1 MLDASLRAG
10 LIELLAGS
18 FNSDEI
24 AELGRLVLRKFD
36 LHSLT
41 NRHNHI
47 TVPVREAAQT
57 LVEAAEEK
65 KKVSELVQLI
75 IESDGS
81 LLMGRRII
89 VKEMELFL
97 ASLTRAGYVYD
108 FDRRKIRESARDKQ
122 ELSNWGA
129 LREGREYEVSVASV
143 DIVGSSA
150 LVREAG
156 QRTMER
162 VYYQFWAFLR
172 ERLSHWDGRI
182 WSWAGDGGMIAFAM
196 KDDAARAVQCALEI
210 QATMPIFNARPE
222 NPISHPISV
231 RIGMD
236 RGRVRFMN
244 DTGRIISEAINFAS
258 HLEKDGTYPGSVTIS
273 ENLARQLP
281 PSLRA
286 VFRSGGVFEGR
297 EVFATV
303 RRPDGWNLEESVPL
317 EAASAGAAASDEVA
331 EDLQ

>member
-10 LIELLAGS
+10 LIEVLAGS

-24 AELGRLVLRKFD
+24 AELGTLVLRKFD
-36 LHSLT
+36 LHTLT
-41 NRHNHI
+41 KRHNHV

-57 LVEAAEEK
+57 LVEACEEK
-65 KKVSELVQLI
+65 KKVAELVQLL

-81 LLMGRRII
+81 LFMGRRVV
-89 VKEMELFL
+89 VKELELFL
-97 ASLTRAGYVYD
+97 ANLARAGYVYD
-108 FDRRKIRESARDKQ
+108 FDARKLRETTRDKQ
-122 ELSNWGA
+122 ELANWGA
-129 LREGREYEVSVASV
+129 LREGREYEVTVASV

-150 LVREAG
+150 LVRSVG

-172 ERLSHWDGRI
+172 DRLAHYDGRI

-196 KDDAARAVQCALEI
+196 KDDAVRAVQCALEV

-222 NPISHPISV
+222 SPIRESISV

-258 HLEKDGTYPGSVTIS
+258 HVEKAGTHPGSVTIS
-273 ENLARQLP
+273 ESLASHLP
-281 PSLRA
+281 DSLRS
-286 VFRSGGVFEGR
+286 VFRAGGEFEGR
-297 EVFATV
+297 DVFEPV
-303 RRPDGWNLEESVPL
+303 RRPDGWNLKEAVPL
-317 EAASAGAAASDEVA
+317 EPASAGAAPSDEVA
-331 EDLQ
+331 EDL